1 MKKISLPGYNHN
13 ILRAIYSLKVE
24 ESGTPQSG
32 NDEVLIEVYGA
43 PCNPSDIA
51 FMEGEYNI
59 IKELPAVPGFEGAGR
74 IVDAG
79 KGAEHLI
86 GSKVSFFV
94 QDECEGS
101 WAEYVCTHKDHIVV
115 LDEDMDM
122 DQASCFAINP
132 FTARGLLDIALLR
145 NDQAIVQNAAGGQVA
160 AFIRQMAKEMDI
172 KVIDIVRK
180 TESRDKLIRAG
191 AEHVLLEGDQHF
203 EEHLA
208 DLCNTFNAR
217 LAFDAVGGSLSGQI
231 FNAMP
236 ENAELVVY
244 GGLSTKAVSG
254 ISTMDL
260 IFKDKIISGF
270 NLPRWR
276 QQLDDDYFEEVSRE
290 MQQQFIT
297 GNYQTRIQGATN
309 YENVVKGL
317 MNYIRHMSE
326 GKILIKPKL

>member
-1 MKKISLPGYNHN
+1 MKKISLPAYNHN

-24 ESGTPQSG
+24 EAEIPQTG
-32 NDEVLIEVYGA
+32 KDEVLIEVYAA

-51 FMEGEYNI
+51 FMEGNYNI
-59 IKELPAVPGFEGAGR
+59 IKSLPAVPGFEGSGR
-74 IVDAG
+74 IIEAG
-79 KGAEHLI
+79 EGYEHLI

-94 QDECEGS
+94 QADGDGS
-101 WAEYVCTHKDHIVV
+101 WSEYVCTHKDNIVV
-115 LDEDMDM
+115 LDETMDM
-122 DQASCFAINP
+122 DQAACFAVNP

-145 NDQAIVQNAAGGQVA
+145 NDQAIIQNAAGGQVA
-160 AFIRQMAKEMDI
+160 AFVRQMAKEMDI

-180 TESRDKLIRAG
+180 TESYDKLMRAG
-191 AEHVLLEGDQHF
+191 AEQVLLEGDQHF
-203 EEHLA
+203 EEHLT
-208 DLCNTFNAR
+208 DLCHTFNAR

-276 QQLDDDYFEEVSRE
+276 QQLDDDYFEEVSHE

-297 GNYQTRIQGATN
+297 GNYKTRIQGATN

-317 MNYIRHMSE
+317 MNYIRNMSE